1 MNIWKITPWHV
12 PSTNRTAPPIE
23 IVGFRISYTDGVIGV
38 FNNNENPVLLLIS
51 YFDNE
56 GRERAF
62 LRDNISA
69 AIIRTKGAELG
80 MSGQDLTDWVNSTMN
95 LIITYAIGGQDIG
108 ERYATISMLAQMYG
122 QTLLPIQD
130 QNGIIVP

>member
-38 FNNNENPVLLLIS
+38 FNNNDNPVLLLIS

>member
-80 MSGQDLTDWVNSTMN
+80 MAGQDLTDWVNSTMN

-130 QNGIIVP
+130 QNGIIEP

>member
-1 MNIWKITPWHV
+1 MNIWKIVPWSV

-38 FNNNENPVLLLIS
+38 VNNNDNPVLLLIS

-69 AIIRTKGAELG
+69 AIIRTKGSELG

-130 QNGIIVP
+130 QNGIIEP

>member
-23 IVGFRISYTDGVIGV
+23 IVGFCISYTDGVIGV

-80 MSGQDLTDWVNSTMN
+80 MAGQDLTDWVNSTMN

-130 QNGIIVP
+130 QNGIIEP

>member
-80 MSGQDLTDWVNSTMN
+80 MSSQDLTDWVNSTMN